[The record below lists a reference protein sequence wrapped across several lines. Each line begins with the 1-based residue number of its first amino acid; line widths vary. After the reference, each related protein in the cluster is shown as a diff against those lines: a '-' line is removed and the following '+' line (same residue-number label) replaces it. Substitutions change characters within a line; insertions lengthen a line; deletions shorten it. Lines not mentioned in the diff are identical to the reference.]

1 MDIFEM
7 PEISVMSVD
16 TNSVYSSVEDRFP
29 ITPVGIDGFP
39 LTEI

>member
-1 MDIFEM
+1 MDNFVI
-7 PEISVMSVD
+7 PEISVTSVD
-16 TNSVYSSVEDRFP
+16 TNSVYSSAEDRFP